1 MGTPER
7 IDGVILK
14 QLARGEMRLLILLV
28 SVRKALAGSAP
39 FKGDLSKA
47 VNTALRTTRAYTLGG
62 VWVRDGWRA
71 GTGPSSVLTSIPSPI
86 LLRRWTCG

>member
-47 VNTALRTTRAYTLGG
+47 VNTALRRLIASRTVTDTEG
-62 VWVRDGWRA
+62 VYSLVA
-71 GTGPSSVLTSIPSPI
+71 AE
-86 LLRRWTCG
+86 